1 MAASAEVAPAAQ
13 RLSPAASC
21 RSEHLAGEARRVGVA
36 RRVLLPGEG
45 GSFGKRLA
53 ICQGTGGRQQ
63 LAAKS

>member
-21 RSEHLAGEARRVGVA
+21 RSEHLAGEARRADVA
-36 RRVLLPGEG
+36 RQVLLPGEG
-45 GSFGKRLA
+45 GTFGKRRA
-53 ICQGTGGRQQ
+53 IRQGTGGRQQ